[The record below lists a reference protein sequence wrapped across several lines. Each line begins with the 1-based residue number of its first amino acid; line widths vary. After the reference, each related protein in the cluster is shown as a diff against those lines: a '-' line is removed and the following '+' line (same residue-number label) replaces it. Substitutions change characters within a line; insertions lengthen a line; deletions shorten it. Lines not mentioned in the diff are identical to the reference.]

1 MTGWTRAE
9 LKSRAKG
16 CLRIYYWPAFAVSLI
31 LAVVTGGWTSGSSA
45 GGGTGEGYIGGSFEL
60 SLPELLGILM
70 VLVSML
76 LMLIPCVNIVLMF
89 VWAFSSREK
98 RSKSNYFKATLIF
111 AAIILVIYIIFIAIF
126 GVAISSA
133 IANANF

>member
-1 MTGWTRAE
+1 MDDIYHNDAVNHTMEDNTENTAE
-9 LKSRAKG
+9 NGYQQPCQDSYQRSVEEQ
-16 CLRIYYWPAFAVSLI
+16 LRYQYQEPESDLEEPVS
-31 LAVVTGGWTSGSSA
+31 V
-45 GGGTGEGYIGGSFEL
+45 GEW
-60 SLPELLGILM
+60 
-70 VLVSML
+70 LVSML

>member
-1 MTGWTRAE
+1 MVISSPVRIRISVR
-9 LKSRAKG
+9 SRNSYVTSIRNRESD
-16 CLRIYYWPAFAVSLI
+16 LEEPVS
-31 LAVVTGGWTSGSSA
+31 V
-45 GGGTGEGYIGGSFEL
+45 GEW
-60 SLPELLGILM
+60 
-70 VLVSML
+70 LVSML

>member
-1 MTGWTRAE
+1 
-9 LKSRAKG
+9 
-16 CLRIYYWPAFAVSLI
+16 
-31 LAVVTGGWTSGSSA
+31 
-45 GGGTGEGYIGGSFEL
+45 
-60 SLPELLGILM
+60 
-70 VLVSML
+70 
-76 LMLIPCVNIVLMF
+76 MLIPCVNIVLMF

-111 AAIILVIYIIFIAIF
+111 AAIILVIYIISIAIF

>member
-1 MTGWTRAE
+1 MDDIYHNDAVNHTTEDNTENTAE
-9 LKSRAKG
+9 NGYQQPCQDSYQRPVEEQ
-16 CLRIYYWPAFAVSLI
+16 LRYQYQEPESDLEEPVG
-31 LAVVTGGWTSGSSA
+31 V
-45 GGGTGEGYIGGSFEL
+45 GEW
-60 SLPELLGILM
+60 
-70 VLVSML
+70 LVSML

-98 RSKSNYFKATLIF
+98 RSKSNYFKAALIF

-126 GVAISSA
+126 GVAISST

>member
-1 MTGWTRAE
+1 MNDIYHNDAVNHTMEDNTENTAE
-9 LKSRAKG
+9 NGYQQPCQDSYQRPVEEQ
-16 CLRIYYWPAFAVSLI
+16 LRYQYQEPESDLEEPVGAGEWP
-31 LAVVTGGWTSGSSA
+31 
-45 GGGTGEGYIGGSFEL
+45 
-60 SLPELLGILM
+60 
-70 VLVSML
+70 VSML

>member
-1 MTGWTRAE
+1 MDDMYNNDTVNENVNQATENAYQQSASDPYQ
-9 LKSRAKG
+9 KSVQEQLQYQYREPETDLEEPISMG
-16 CLRIYYWPAFAVSLI
+16 EWL
-31 LAVVTGGWTSGSSA
+31 VT
-45 GGGTGEGYIGGSFEL
+45 
-60 SLPELLGILM
+60 
-70 VLVSML
+70 ML

-126 GVAISSA
+126 GVAISST